1 MDKPCGYFMMDKEA
15 RQLLQGRNE
24 KGQRIHLS
32 ASIKEVRGVVSFA
45 LNGPFPPL
53 SGPQGLH

>member
-1 MDKPCGYFMMDKEA
+1 MLMASTGVVEAMDS
-15 RQLLQGRNE
+15 
-24 KGQRIHLS
+24 GQRIHLS